1 MGNPRESLDPDFAY
15 HIFNKTVGNEKLF
28 REPHNYLF
36 FLEKF
41 EKWILPVCD
50 PYCWCLLPNHFH
62 FVVRI
67 KEPNNLS
74 FLTEQPWSKSRSLT
88 EQVTKQFG
96 HCFNSYAQSFN
107 NAYNRSGSLFKESF
121 QRKRILS
128 DDYLRSVINYVHFNP
143 VKDGLVKNV
152 RDWKYSSLREYL
164 GERNEKSRPVSKAL
178 LVDEVIEL
186 FGSLKEMEL
195 LLDNINP
202 DDLQQPRRWFETNS

>member
-1 MGNPRESLDPDFAY
+1 
-15 HIFNKTVGNEKLF
+15 
-28 REPHNYLF
+28 
-36 FLEKF
+36 
-41 EKWILPVCD
+41 
-50 PYCWCLLPNHFH
+50 
-62 FVVRI
+62 
-67 KEPNNLS
+67 
-74 FLTEQPWSKSRSLT
+74 
-88 EQVTKQFG
+88 
-96 HCFNSYAQSFN
+96 
-107 NAYNRSGSLFKESF
+107 
-121 QRKRILS
+121 
-128 DDYLRSVINYVHFNP
+128 VINYVHFNP